1 MIEDILEIILITY
14 NRSRFLD
21 KTLGQLKDSPFAKCK
36 ITLLDN
42 SSTDDTPEV
51 CRRYAGIFPKYTVIR
66 HKKNIG
72 GNPNY
77 LRAVEMSESLYTWIL
92 CDDDDFDFTEISD
105 VINAIESEKYDFI
118 YVGSPNRAEWA
129 KGLKTTSRELIERG
143 TFYHIELTFFPA
155 IIFKTAL
162 FDSECIATGYNL
174 VGNLYPPFEF
184 INKSVRDNFKVYVS
198 KKLIVIRND
207 INIST
212 YSPLFGYTAWINC
225 CRTIPDKK
233 LRKRTIDQAT
243 SLRGFYKSLAFWI
256 AFEKIYNPQDFYM
269 KLVDIILTFSW
280 RQRIKLLLLLPLFF
294 IPIPKS
300 LLLFARRIVYK
311 LLNIK
316 DIPPVEIINS

>member
-1 MIEDILEIILITY
+1 MIEDRLEILLITY
-14 NRSRFLD
+14 NRCQFLE
-21 KTLGQLKDSPFAKCK
+21 KTLKTLKNSPFAQCK
-36 ITLLDN
+36 ITILDN
-42 SSTDDTPEV
+42 CSTDNTQEICSTYRKV
-51 CRRYAGIFPKYTVIR
+51 FPHYTIIR
-66 HKKNIG
+66 HKINIS

-77 LRAVEMSESLYTWIL
+77 LRAVEMSDSLYTWIL
-92 CDDDDFDFTEISD
+92 CDDDDFDFTDVSD
-105 VINAIESEKYDFI
+105 VIDAIESEEYDLI

-143 TFYHIELTFFPA
+143 LLYHIELTFFPA

-174 VGNLYPPFEF
+174 IGNLYPPFEF

-225 CRTIPDKK
+225 CRTIPDKR
-233 LRKRTIDQAT
+233 LRYKTIDQAT
-243 SLRGFYKSLAFWI
+243 ALRGFYKSLAFWI
-256 AFEKIYNPQDFYM
+256 AFEKIYNPQDFYK
-269 KLVDIILTFSW
+269 KLADIIVTFSW
-280 RQRIKLLLLLPLFF
+280 WQRMKLLLLLPLFF

-316 DIPPVEIINS
+316 DIPPVEILNS